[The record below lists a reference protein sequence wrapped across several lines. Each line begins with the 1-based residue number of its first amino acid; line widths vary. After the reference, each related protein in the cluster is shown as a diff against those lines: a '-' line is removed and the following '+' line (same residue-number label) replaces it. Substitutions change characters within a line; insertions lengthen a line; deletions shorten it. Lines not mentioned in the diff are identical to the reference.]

1 MTTSQ
6 MNVQVATKNG
16 YLLKKS
22 SIASKIDSK
31 SILPEAVSVEETAV
45 SEARLGREVKRSIT
59 VKESWVFVNVWRR
72 FNLVEAELVK
82 VGMKMESEAI

>member
-22 SIASKIDSK
+22 SIESKIDSK
-31 SILPEAVSVEETAV
+31 SILPETASVEETAV
-45 SEARLGREVKRSIT
+45 SEARLGRGVKRSIM
-59 VKESWVFVNVWRR
+59 VKESWVFDKVWRW
-72 FNLVEAELVK
+72 FNLVEAELLK
-82 VGMKMESEAI
+82 VGMEMESEAI